1 MQIFRDKSDFN
12 GPIPKCHGGPCTL
25 DNIES
30 NQMSVAASTDQ
41 KNIESNAQQI
51 AVEVNQRWKEKIDPN
66 NNNITKVTTHP
77 SPIQNDYGNKATPAT
92 VAADESSSS
101 AVLHRTVSPLQ
112 PNNLRPTSTPMPMD
126 SAVNGGSENLSIGGK
141 HSFGGSISSSYQ
153 ISSIHSPGNLSE
165 AAFSPLPPHQPPIN
179 RNKS

>member
-1 MQIFRDKSDFN
+1 M
-12 GPIPKCHGGPCTL
+12 

-30 NQMSVAASTDQ
+30 NQIAVAPGTDQ

-66 NNNITKVTTHP
+66 NNNNNIAKVTTHP
-77 SPIQNDYGNKATPAT
+77 SPIQNDYANKATPAAT
-92 VAADESSSS
+92 VAADESSLS